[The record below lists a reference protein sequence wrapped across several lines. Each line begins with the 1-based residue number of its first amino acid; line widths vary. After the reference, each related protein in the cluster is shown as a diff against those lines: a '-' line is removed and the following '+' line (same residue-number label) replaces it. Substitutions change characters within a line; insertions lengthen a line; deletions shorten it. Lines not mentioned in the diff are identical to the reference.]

1 MIQIKKKK
9 KNNKQHILQV
19 NFLFFIGK
27 DQLH

>member
-1 MIQIKKKK
+1 MIQIKKK